1 MIFNHSFKLLFFLGL
16 ALSFICAGCVPHAT
30 NDMGSTPPA
39 EDSTPSPSANNST
52 GDADYPDGYYI
63 HKVKFPDESISI
75 IAKWFTGDLK
85 NWKVL
90 AKCNP
95 AINPNRIFR
104 GNKIRIPRI
113 LMTRQDPMTL
123 EFVEKALPGPK
134 RIKAKNPSR
143 SQKTLVKTETT
154 PKPIEKEE
162 EPVLF
167 GPKGYP
173 SN

>member
-1 MIFNHSFKLLFFLGL
+1 
-16 ALSFICAGCVPHAT
+16 
-30 NDMGSTPPA
+30 
-39 EDSTPSPSANNST
+39 
-52 GDADYPDGYYI
+52 
-63 HKVKFPDESISI
+63 
-75 IAKWFTGDLK
+75 
-85 NWKVL
+85 
-90 AKCNP
+90 
-95 AINPNRIFR
+95 
-104 GNKIRIPRI
+104 
-113 LMTRQDPMTL
+113 MTL